1 MRYAQINTLHNVS
14 SFGRFYVAV
23 EALGLSQ
30 PALLEQ
36 VRQPEVSYDLLI
48 FRRQNLEALFQYDVM
63 CWSFAVSCARL
74 PNLFFEA

>member
-14 SFGRFYVAV
+14 SFGRFSVAV

-30 PALLEQ
+30 PALWEQ

-48 FRRQNLEALFQYDVM
+48 FRRQD
-63 CWSFAVSCARL
+63 R
-74 PNLFFEA
+74 